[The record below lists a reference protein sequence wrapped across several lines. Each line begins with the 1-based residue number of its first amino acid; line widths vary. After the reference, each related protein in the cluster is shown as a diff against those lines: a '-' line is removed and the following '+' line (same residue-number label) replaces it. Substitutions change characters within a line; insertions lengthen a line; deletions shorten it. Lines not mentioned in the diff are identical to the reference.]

1 MTYPRRPTIPQ
12 EDPLMRHRELT
23 RRDFVKTS
31 AGVVVG
37 AAAGRLSFGCTTGPS
52 GAQESVV
59 SVVKIRNDRVAYAV
73 EEAIDLLGGIE
84 AVARNK
90 ERIMLKPNLVA
101 ESPDITTKPAVV
113 RTLAELMQRSGK
125 EVLIGEGSAAG
136 TGFNFNS
143 GVIYRTRN
151 REILDNMQQYVYDTL
166 GYTELARSLGT
177 PLINLH
183 SGELT
188 DVSVPNG
195 LAFDTVTLHHSLT
208 EIDLLCSVPMM
219 KTHSLATVTLG
230 MKNLIG
236 LYPGTIYYSV
246 RSWLHDRA
254 AEAQS
259 PGIAYEILDMVRAN
273 NLGLVVIDGS
283 MAMEGQGPSDGD
295 LLKMDV
301 IIAGTNPLATDM
313 VGAYVMGFEP
323 HEVPTFTWAN
333 RVGML
338 PTSISGIEVRGE
350 TLDSVRRPFA
360 KPNVVPWTSI
370 NRSGVWRRFPRESFD
385 SGVPRSSARKDGP
398 CVRLLGPCG

>member
-1 MTYPRRPTIPQ
+1 MT
-12 EDPLMRHRELT
+12 HRELT

-37 AAAGRLSFGCTTGPS
+37 AAAGGITLDGLRVGSPAEET
-52 GAQESVV
+52 VV
-59 SVVKIRNDRVAYAV
+59 SVVKIRNDRVAFAV

-84 AVARNK
+84 TVARGK

-101 ESPDITTKPAVV
+101 ENPDITTKPTVV

-136 TGFNFNS
+136 TGFNFKD

-166 GYTELARSLGT
+166 GYTELARTLGT
-177 PLINLH
+177 SLINLH

-188 DVSVPNG
+188 NVSVPNG
-195 LAFDTVTLHHSLT
+195 LAFDVVTLHHTLT

-219 KTHSLATVTLG
+219 KTHGLATVTLG

-254 AEAQS
+254 AEAES
-259 PGIAYEILDMVRAN
+259 PGVAFETVDMVRAN
-273 NLGLVVIDGS
+273 KLGLVVIDGS

-313 VGAYVMGFEP
+313 VAAHVMGFEP

-338 PTSISGIEVRGE
+338 PTSISDVEVRGE
-350 TLDSVRRPFA
+350 TLDSVRRPFV

-370 NRSGVWRRFPRESFD
+370 NETWGVQEIP
-385 SGVPRSSARKDGP
+385 A
-398 CVRLLGPCG
+398 